1 MSFVCNL
8 CKICFNQK
16 GNLTRHLK
24 EKRCKT
30 GLIYDLVKLNNIL
43 NLINVEMININNKK
57 LIDTINKSDT
67 IYEVNTINN
76 LNLDYLEINKMK
88 ELIDIYDT
96 NKHKLNNLLSEYIKN
111 IIYNENY
118 PENHCIKYVDK
129 KMKIFSLYIT
139 EDGVKKHIRDNY
151 KQLCH
156 IASEYLYNII
166 KKQLSKCLKFYK
178 DDKEFQNLYEDTI
191 IEFDRD
197 LTIDNVNKA
206 LKTCLHV
213 YILNDKNM
221 KI

>member
-8 CKICFNQK
+8 CKNCFTQK
-16 GNLTRHLK
+16 VSLIRHLK

-30 GLIYDLVKLNNIL
+30 GLLYDLVKLNNIL
-43 NLINVEMININNKK
+43 NTVNIELLNINTNKT
-57 LIDTINKSDT
+57 L
-67 IYEVNTINN
+67 NTINE
-76 LNLDYLEINKMK
+76 LDTSYLKINKMR

-96 NKHKLNNLLSEYIKN
+96 NKYKLNNLLSEYIKN
-111 IIYNENY
+111 IICNENY
-118 PENHCIKYVDK
+118 PQNHCIKYVDK
-129 KMKIFSLYIT
+129 KMKIFSIYIT
-139 EDGVKKHIRDNY
+139 EHGFKTHIKDNY

-156 IASEYLYNII
+156 IASEYFYNII

-191 IEFDRD
+191 IDFERD
-197 LTIDNVNKA
+197 LTINNVNKA

-213 YILNDKNM
+213 YILNDKKM